1 MHATIERYSNL
12 IERILPGKASFSPFI
27 SHDDKLNVA
36 RRVDGVGQIFMQGC
50 REALKADTLDELAA
64 CLNATEVEVRG
75 FAFEGAG
82 MGLAL
87 FDHLAHEETER
98 RLQCFATGLG
108 EDYTSLLY
116 IGAGWAVARLRQPV
130 DEFLA
135 GLHPV
140 LGWLVLDGYGFH
152 EGFFSPSYRNEQA
165 IPKRVPEKARTIF
178 DQGLGRSFWFT
189 YAGDQDQIAATIAA
203 FPAERQGDL
212 WSGIGLACAYTGIIG
227 RDALQQLHQQA
238 GEYASYVAQ
247 GMAIAT
253 MIRHRSGNVA
263 LHTELA
269 CQVFCSASAEE
280 VAAVTDQAY
289 AQLSQTTSEHP
300 YATWQQLIRRHFA

>member
-12 IERILPGKASFSPFI
+12 IERILPGKASFSPFM
-27 SHDDKLNVA
+27 SYDDKLDVA

-50 REALKADTLDELAA
+50 REALKADTLDGLAA
-64 CLNATEVEVRG
+64 CLNAVEVEVRG

-87 FDHLAHEETER
+87 FDHLAHEETN
-98 RLQCFATGLG
+98 RLQCFADGSG
-108 EDYTSLLY
+108 AAYASLLY
-116 IGAGWAVARLRQPV
+116 IGAGWTVARLHQPV
-130 DEFLA
+130 DEILA

-165 IPKRVPEKARTIF
+165 TPKRVPEKARAIF

-189 YAGDQDQIAATIAA
+189 YAGDQAQIADTIAA
-203 FPAERQGDL
+203 FPAERRGDL

-227 RDALQQLHQQA
+227 RAALQQLHQHA

-263 LHTELA
+263 PHTELA

-280 VAAVTDQAY
+280 VAAITDQEY
-289 AQLSQTTSEHP
+289 AQLSQTSTEHP